1 MEELIRADEKL
12 VENFGA
18 YFEICI
24 GTGQVF

>member
-12 VENFGA
+12 VENFET
-18 YFEICI
+18 YFEIYI